1 MAARRDAQVA
11 VVAPVPIL
19 TVMIEPGEEIH
30 LHAGGQGFWV
40 GRMCARLGAG
50 VVMCSAFGGETGAVL
65 RPLIAAEGV
74 KVAGVVAAADN
85 GAYVHD
91 RRSGERAELAHMRGG
106 PLGRHA
112 LDDLYGAALAA
123 GLAAA
128 VTVLTGT
135 NPDGLVP
142 AAFYQR
148 LAADLRANGRTTV
161 ADLSGG
167 ALDAAIQGGAA
178 VIKASAAELYPDG
191 DQTDPARLAEWMAA
205 ARNAGVG
212 SVIVTRG
219 AEPTLALTDHQLLEA
234 SPPRATVRDAR
245 GSGDSLTAAV
255 ATALARGSSLR
266 DALALGVAAG
276 TMNVTRSGL
285 GTGRAEDI
293 RAMADKVPIT
303 VRDA

>member
-1 MAARRDAQVA
+1 M
-11 VVAPVPIL
+11 APVPML
-19 TVMIEPGEEIH
+19 TVTIEPGDEIH

-40 GRMCARLGAG
+40 GRMCARLGAD
-50 VVMCSAFGGETGAVL
+50 VVLCGAFGGETGEVL
-65 RPLIAAEGV
+65 RALISADGLA
-74 KVAGVVAAADN
+74 VAGVASGAPN

-91 RRSGERAELAHMRGG
+91 RRNGERAEVAEMAAA

-112 LDDLYGAALAA
+112 VDDLFGAALAA
-123 GLAAA
+123 GLDTA

-135 NPDGLVP
+135 SPDGLVS
-142 AAFYQR
+142 ASFYQR
-148 LAADLRANGRTTV
+148 LATDLRANGRLTV
-161 ADLSGG
+161 ADLSGE
-167 ALDAAIQGGAA
+167 ALSAAIRGG
-178 VIKASAAELYPDG
+178 VDVVKASAIEVYPDG
-191 DQTDPARLAEWMAA
+191 DKRDATRFVEWMRF
-205 ARNAGVG
+205 AREEGAG

-219 AEPTLALTDHQLLEA
+219 AEPTLALAGDQLLEA
-234 SPPRATVRDAR
+234 SPPRATVRDPR

-293 RAMADKVPIT
+293 STMADRVT
-303 VRDA
+303 VNVRDAH

>member
-1 MAARRDAQVA
+1 M
-11 VVAPVPIL
+11 L
-19 TVMIEPGEEIH
+19 TVTIEPGNEIH

-40 GRMCARLGAG
+40 GRMCARLGAD
-50 VVMCSAFGGETGAVL
+50 VVLCGAFGGETGAVL
-65 RPLIAAEGV
+65 RALIAADGL
-74 KVAGVVAAADN
+74 AVVAVASAAAN

-91 RRSGERAELAHMRGG
+91 RRSGERAEVAEMAAS

-112 LDDLYGAALAA
+112 VDDLFGAALAA
-123 GLAAA
+123 GLNAA

-135 NPDGLVP
+135 SPDGLVP

-148 LAADLRANGRTTV
+148 LASDLRANGRLTI
-161 ADLSGG
+161 ADLSGE
-167 ALDAAIQGGAA
+167 ALSAAIRGG
-178 VIKASAAELYPDG
+178 VDVVKASAIEVYADG
-191 DQTDPARLAEWMAA
+191 DKRDATRFVEWMRS
-205 ARNAGVG
+205 AREQGAG

-219 AEPTLALTDHQLLEA
+219 AEPTLALAGDQVLEA
-234 SPPRATVRDAR
+234 SPPRATVRDPR

-255 ATALARGSSLR
+255 ATALARGSPLR

-293 RAMADKVPIT
+293 STMADRVT
-303 VRDA
+303 VNVRDAH

>member
-1 MAARRDAQVA
+1 

-19 TVMIEPGEEIH
+19 TVTIEPGEEIH

-40 GRMCARLGAG
+40 GRMCARLGAD
-50 VVMCSAFGGETGAVL
+50 VVLCGAFGGETGAVL
-65 RPLIAAEGV
+65 RALIAAEGV
-74 KVAGVVAAADN
+74 DVAGIVSAAHS

-91 RRSGERAELAHMRGG
+91 RRSGERTELAHMAGG
-106 PLGRHA
+106 PPGRHA
-112 LDDLYGAALAA
+112 IDDLYGAALAA
-123 GLAAA
+123 GLGAA

-135 NPDGLVP
+135 SPDGLIP
-142 AAFYQR
+142 AAFYER
-148 LAADLRANGRTTV
+148 LVTDLRANGRLTV
-161 ADLSGG
+161 ADLSGD
-167 ALDAAIQGGAA
+167 ALEAAIRGGAA
-178 VIKASAAELYPDG
+178 VVKASAAEVYPG
-191 DQTDPARLAEWMAA
+191 ADQPDPARLTEWMRA
-205 ARNAGVG
+205 AREAGVG

-219 AEPTLALTDHQLLEA
+219 AAPALALTDHQLLEA
-234 SPPRATVRDAR
+234 SPPRVTVRDGS

-293 RAMADKVPIT
+293 RAMADKVKVT
-303 VRDA
+303 VKDARDVGGPG